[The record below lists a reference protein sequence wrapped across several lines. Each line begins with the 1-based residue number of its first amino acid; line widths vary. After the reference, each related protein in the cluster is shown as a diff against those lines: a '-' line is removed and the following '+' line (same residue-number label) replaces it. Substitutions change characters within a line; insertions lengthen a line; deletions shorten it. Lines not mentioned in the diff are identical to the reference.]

1 MLTSHR
7 SALRAQFGR
16 LADRV
21 HGDERGAVD
30 NIVTI
35 VLIVIVVVT
44 ILVPLGTLVIQLLAN
59 STIATFS
66 NAPAN
71 AGAGFDNFTTQFSGV
86 RQ

>member
-7 SALRAQFGR
+7 DALRAQFGR
-16 LADRV
+16 FVDRM
-21 HGDERGAVD
+21 HRDERGAVD

-71 AGAGFDNFTTQFSGV
+71 AGAGFDNFTTRFSGAG
-86 RQ
+86 Q